1 MNGATIVGW
10 GDASQVAKKLIG
22 SWSFDRVIE
31 GQATMQGIAT
41 FTPLDKVRL
50 AYREQG
56 CLKLANGTMVQAERE
71 YVFSISGGGFNVF
84 FKEDPPRLF
93 HEISLSAS
101 PGGEL
106 SGHAR
111 HLCKHDEY
119 RSAYLFLPDGAFV
132 IRHVVRGPRKDY
144 TMNTTYTPLARSSH
158 AMATAVPSFTAR
170 AGSPPRG

>member
-10 GDASQVAKKLIG
+10 GGASQAAKKLIG

-41 FTPLDKVRL
+41 FTPLDGERL

-56 CLKLANGTMVQAERE
+56 YLKLAKGTIVQAERE
-71 YVFSISGGGFNVF
+71 YVFSSSSGGFNVF

-106 SGHAR
+106 SGHAC
-111 HLCKHDEY
+111 HLCKRDEY
-119 RSAYLFLPDGAFV
+119 RSTYLFLPDGTFV
-132 IRHVVRGPRKDY
+132 VRHVVSGPRKNY
-144 TMNTTYTPLARSSH
+144 TITTTYARLL
-158 AMATAVPSFTAR
+158 
-170 AGSPPRG
+170 

>member
-1 MNGATIVGW
+1 MRRPEDMNGATIVGW
-10 GDASQVAKKLIG
+10 GDASQVAKRLIG

-31 GQATMQGIAT
+31 GQATMQGTAT
-41 FTPLDKVRL
+41 FTPLDRVRL

-56 CLKLANGTMVQAERE
+56 YLKLANGNIVQAERE
-71 YVFSISGGGFNVF
+71 YVFSSSGFSSSGGGFNVF

-111 HLCKHDEY
+111 HLCKRDEY
-119 RSAYLFLPDGAFV
+119 LSTYLFLPDGTFA

-144 TMNTTYTPLARSSH
+144 TMNTTYTPLA
-158 AMATAVPSFTAR
+158 
-170 AGSPPRG
+170 